1 MTFFRRDVE
10 VLVQGITGREGIF
23 HSQLM
28 KEYGTRIRAGVT
40 PGKGGTQV
48 EDVPVFNSV
57 REAIVRFPMVNISI
71 IFVPAPHCK
80 EAMLEAV
87 ENGVE
92 CIVVITEGVPQKDT
106 IWLIHYARCHGVMV
120 IGPNCPGVI
129 LPPRTKLGIMPAG
142 AFALGNVGLVSRSG
156 TLTYEV
162 GDALKRRGLGVSMAI
177 GIGGDPI
184 VGTTLSEVA
193 ELLQDDLSTHAI
205 VVLGEIGGNM
215 EEELAERIGAGVI
228 TKPVVSFIAGQTAP
242 FGKKMG
248 HAGAILQSGSG
259 TAHDKILALET
270 SGVSIAKNPWEI
282 PDILIQKQEKIK

>member
-1 MTFFRRDVE
+1 MTPFRRDAE

-23 HSQLM
+23 HSRLM

-48 EDVPVFNSV
+48 DDVPVFNSI
-57 REAIVRFPMVNISI
+57 REAIVRFPMVNVSI
-71 IFVPAPHCK
+71 LFVPAPHCK
-80 EAMLEAV
+80 EAVLEAV

-92 CIVVITEGVPQKDT
+92 CIVVITEGVPQRDT

-120 IGPNCPGVI
+120 IGPNCPGAI

-162 GDALKRRGLGVSMAI
+162 GDALRRRGLGVSIAI

-193 ELLQDDLSTHAI
+193 ELFQDDLYTDAV

-215 EEELAERIGAGVI
+215 EEELAERIESGAI
-228 TKPVVSFIAGQTAP
+228 TKPVISFIAGQTAP
-242 FGKKMG
+242 PGKKMG

-270 SGVSIAKNPWEI
+270 AGVSIAKNPWEI
-282 PDILIQKQEKIK
+282 PDIFIKKGKK